1 MRKRIRPETLEKYVT
16 RAREKLIEVAGKG
29 ETITY
34 KKLMNEMGG
43 PGRGYIGQVLEEI
56 CQEEDRHGRP
66 LLSALAVHT
75 VDLMPGN
82 GFWKLSVVRKH
93 FSHSRASRKKK
104 IDFWENERDKVY
116 KHWASGEGEKV

>member
-16 RAREKLIEVAGKG
+16 MARDKLIEIAGKG

-43 PGRGYIGQVLEEI
+43 PGRGYIGQVLAEI

-66 LLSALAVHT
+66 LLGALAVHT

-82 GFWKLSVVRKH
+82 GFWKSSVVRKH
-93 FSHSRASRKKK
+93 IKRASRKEK
-104 IDFWENERDKVY
+104 IDFWEKERDKVY
-116 KHWASGEGEKV
+116 KHWASGKEAKV

>member
-16 RAREKLIEVAGKG
+16 MARDKLIEIAGKG

-56 CQEEDRHGRP
+56 CQEEARHARP
-66 LLSALAVHT
+66 LLGALVVHT
-75 VDLMPGN
+75 VDLLPGN

-93 FSHSRASRKKK
+93 FSRASRKEK
-104 IDFWENERDKVY
+104 IDFWERERDKVY
-116 KHWASGEGEKV
+116 RHWASGKETKV